1 MSVRALKMKK
11 VLERLPRLRLLENKE
26 TAPGTEVSRFINSV
40 FETSHMYSYLEIG
53 VWTGRTIEAIKAK
66 KRVPVDPDPRYL
78 SSFSRSVKT
87 YKCTSD
93 SFFLNR
99 NSGDFDCVYLDG
111 LHHFEQTW
119 RDIRNSTSVMRSK
132 GVIFIDDVVPI
143 DKYSALIPEK
153 YAISERR
160 KNTGSRNAA
169 WHGDV
174 YKVMLLFQY
183 LPENFTFGT
192 IEFRKNPRAFL
203 FCQDGKWSSFPELD
217 DKLIASIERREV
229 ETVFQFLPKTIIP
242 DYFNPMS
249 PESAET
255 VLKKHLT
262 GG

>member
-1 MSVRALKMKK
+1 MKK
-11 VLERLPRLRLLENKE
+11 VWERVPRLRILENKK

-40 FETSHMYSYLEIG
+40 FGTSHTYSYLEIG
-53 VWTGRTIEAIKAK
+53 VWTGRTIEAIRAEN
-66 KRVPVDPDPRYL
+66 RVAVDPDPRYL

-93 SFFLNR
+93 SFFLNG
-99 NSGDFDCVYLDG
+99 NLGGFDFVYLDG

-119 RDIRNSTSVMRSK
+119 RDIRNSTSIMRSK
-132 GVIFIDDVVPI
+132 GIILIDDVVPI
-143 DKYSALIPEK
+143 DKYSALIPEE

-160 KNTGSRNAA
+160 KNTGSGNAA

-192 IEFRKNPRAFL
+192 IEFHKNPRAFL
-203 FCQDGKWSSFPELD
+203 FCQDGEWSSFPELD
-217 DKLIASIERREV
+217 DKLMASIEGREV
-229 ETVFQFLPKTIIP
+229 ETVFQFSPKTIIP

-255 VLKKHLT
+255 ILKEHLN